1 MYCNK
6 FNPGQQLS
14 KDTKLPSSYINTL
27 VLDQTNLGIEIYNFP
42 SKFIADLHIG
52 NLIIHGGHKTVIDT
66 IQFNKKS
73 LKVLTL
79 KDVDMMIHG
88 TDLWSAFVDGK
99 TKSIKSIHI
108 EGGKLTT
115 IRTTFGDAF
124 PQLEFATFTNCQLE
138 TIQTEPTEGKI
149 NAFERLNNLK
159 FLSLSHN
166 NLNDIDW
173 LVQSKPDDRGDYVEV
188 RSYKSLVRLD

>member
-79 KDVDMMIHG
+79 KDVIIMGIQ
-88 TDLWSAFVDGK
+88 WSAFGDDRIK
-99 TKSIKSIHI
+99 SSIKSIHI
-108 EGGKLTT
+108 EGGGPLRM
-115 IRTTFGDAF
+115 ISRAFGEAF
-124 PQLEFATFTNCQLE
+124 PQLEFATFTNCQLQTVE
-138 TIQTEPTEGKI
+138 TKPTKDNV
-149 NAFERLNNLK
+149 NAFEMLKYLK
-159 FLSLSHN
+159 FLTLSYN
-166 NLNDIDW
+166 QLEDIEW
-173 LVQSKPDDRGDYVEV
+173 LVQSELDDAGGHVEV